1 MVAAPLQ
8 KGIVEASMEKKP
20 KRRTRERILETALK
34 LFNDFGEP
42 NVTTTVIADEMEI
55 SPGNLYY
62 HFHGKDE
69 IVNALFAEYE
79 KEIANLLTAPGRRP
93 QGTED
98 IWLFLHLL
106 FETIWKFRF
115 FYRDINDL
123 LTRNRLVETHFQ
135 RILRQKEHTATVIC
149 QGLAASGVLTA
160 ANSEIAALATNMTV
174 VATFWLSF
182 EHARRPRDEPDIGRG
197 VYQVM
202 SLASPYLQGEA
213 RHLLDKLSTAYIDKG
228 RGDQA

>member
-1 MVAAPLQ
+1 
-8 KGIVEASMEKKP
+8 MERKP
-20 KRRTRERILETALK
+20 KRRTRERIIETALK

-62 HFHGKDE
+62 HFHSKDE

-79 KEIANLLTAPGRRP
+79 KEIESLLTAPGNRP

-135 RILRQKEHTATVIC
+135 RILEHKESTAINVC
-149 QGLAASGVLTA
+149 QGLAASGALTA
-160 ANSEIAALATNMTV
+160 TAAEIRALATNMSV

-182 EHARRPRDEPDIGRG
+182 EHARRPRGEPDIGRG
-197 VYQVM
+197 IYQVM
-202 SLASPYLQGEA
+202 SLAAPYLQGEA
-213 RHLLDKLSTAYIDKG
+213 RHLLEKLSGAYVQKN
-228 RGDQA
+228 

>member
-1 MVAAPLQ
+1 
-8 KGIVEASMEKKP
+8 MERKP
-20 KRRTRERILETALK
+20 KRRTRERIIETALK

-62 HFHGKDE
+62 HFHSKDE

-79 KEIANLLTAPGRRP
+79 KEIESLLTAPGNRP

-135 RILRQKEHTATVIC
+135 RILEHKESTAINVC
-149 QGLAASGVLTA
+149 QGLAASGALTA
-160 ANSEIAALATNMTV
+160 TAAEIRALATNMSV

-182 EHARRPRDEPDIGRG
+182 EHARRPRGEPDIGRG
-197 VYQVM
+197 IYQVM
-202 SLASPYLQGEA
+202 SLAAPICRAEA
-213 RHLLDKLSTAYIDKG
+213 RHLLEKLSGAYVQKN
-228 RGDQA
+228 